1 MKVKLLE
8 MDGGDIFLQITNNVH
23 ERLLSLASWMGL
35 DTAAILDFLRKNL
48 NNMDAYFELQ
58 LLVSVN
64 Q

>member
-35 DTAAILDFLRKNL
+35 DTAAILDFLHKNL
-48 NNMDAYFELQ
+48 NNMDAYFEL
-58 LLVSVN
+58 
-64 Q
+64 